1 METSDTYSMVILPL
15 FIFFARICD
24 VSLGTLR
31 IIFISKGYKN
41 QAALI
46 SFFEIL
52 IWIIVITRVIQHID
66 NWINY
71 LAYAG
76 GFATGSYVG
85 MLIEERMTLGY
96 DMIRIITRMNP
107 NNLIQSL
114 REEGFG
120 ITALK
125 GNGMEGEVGVIYV
138 IIQRSHLKRVSE
150 LIRQYNPQA
159 LYTIEDIRYVSKPIF
174 YKLKTSRKIHRV
186 FSKK

>member
-1 METSDTYSMVILPL
+1 
-15 FIFFARICD
+15 
-24 VSLGTLR
+24 LGTLR

-107 NNLIQSL
+107 NNLIHAL
-114 REEGFG
+114 RDEGFG

-159 LYTIEDIRYVSKPIF
+159 LYTIEDIRYVSKPIY
-174 YKLKTSRKIHRV
+174 YKLKPSRKIHRV

>member
-1 METSDTYSMVILPL
+1 METSEAYSMIILPL

-31 IIFISKGYKN
+31 IIFIAKGYKN

-52 IWIIVITRVIQHID
+52 IWIIVITRVIQHMD

-71 LAYAG
+71 IAYAG
-76 GFATGSYVG
+76 GFAIGSYVG
-85 MLIEERMTLGY
+85 MLIEERISLGY
-96 DMIRIITRMNP
+96 DMIRIITRLNP
-107 NNLIQSL
+107 NNLVQAL
-114 REEGFG
+114 RDEGFG

-150 LIRQYNPQA
+150 LIRQYNPHA
-159 LYTIEDIRYVSKPIF
+159 LYTIEDIRYVSKSIY
-174 YKLKTSRKIHRV
+174 YKIKPTRKIHRL